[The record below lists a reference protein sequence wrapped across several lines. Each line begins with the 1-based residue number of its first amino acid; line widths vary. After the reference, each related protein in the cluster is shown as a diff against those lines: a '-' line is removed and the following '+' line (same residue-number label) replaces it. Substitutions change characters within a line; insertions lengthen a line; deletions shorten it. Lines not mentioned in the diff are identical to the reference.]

1 MVVQLLGGL
10 LPQGY
15 PTCFNFWRVN
25 LMTLAPL
32 AEVKVATMGCRQS
45 RAEGVQQIAQSEDP
59 HSSGNL
65 PCNLPGGPKTMKYYI
80 VFWKIPLF

>member
-1 MVVQLLGGL
+1 MFQLLEGKS
-10 LPQGY
+10 
-15 PTCFNFWRVN
+15 
-25 LMTLAPL
+25 MTKPL

-65 PCNLPGGPKTMKYYI
+65 PCNLPGGPKTMK
-80 VFWKIPLF
+80 